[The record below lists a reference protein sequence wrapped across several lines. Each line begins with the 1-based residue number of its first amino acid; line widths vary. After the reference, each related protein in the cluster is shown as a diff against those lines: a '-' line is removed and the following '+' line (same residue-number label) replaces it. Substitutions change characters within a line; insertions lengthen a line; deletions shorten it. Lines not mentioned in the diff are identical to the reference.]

1 VKSVAL
7 VLVMVCSSFAI
18 GCGSGTSA
26 QTISPPPGAEK
37 RGPVA
42 APSPEV
48 SITKLETPED
58 RVVFLHQLG
67 KDSTFEPSKHKEF
80 LEKYAGDSDPQVA
93 AAAKE
98 LLDKAN

>member
-1 VKSVAL
+1 MKPVAL

-26 QTISPPPGAEK
+26 QTISPPAGAEK

-42 APSPEV
+42 APSPEDA
-48 SITKLETPED
+48 IKKLETSED
-58 RVVFLHQLG
+58 VEYLHQLG

-80 LEKYAGDSDPQVA
+80 LEKYAGNSDPQVA
-93 AAAKE
+93 TAAKE